1 LTIIRR
7 VAYNPGMSERPPDS
21 TDVTPPQSDV
31 SGYEVRLPLF
41 QGPLDL
47 LLHLIEQ
54 QQLDITAVALAQ
66 VTDQYLRYLTALESI
81 DADTLTDFLVIAA
94 KLLLIKSQALLPR
107 PPASALVAEP
117 EEDIG
122 DQLARQLRVYR
133 QFKQVAQL
141 LAQREA
147 DHLRSYLRLSASAAL
162 EPRLAPGEV
171 SVLDLLAAARA
182 ALAIRP
188 PDPAVDEVV
197 SPMVV
202 TIGQRIA
209 HIRDYLS
216 RVPRVLFS
224 RLVEDCTSR
233 TEIIVTFMAIL
244 ELIKQNRVDVRQDVQ
259 FGDFVVFERPVA
271 APPSVTAN

>member
-1 LTIIRR
+1 
-7 VAYNPGMSERPPDS
+7 MSVRPLDDAGAGPLHAE
-21 TDVTPPQSDV
+21 T

-54 QQLDITAVALAQ
+54 QQLDITTVALAQ
-66 VTDQYLRYLTALESI
+66 VTDQYLRYLTELESI
-81 DADTLTDFLVIAA
+81 DADTLTDFLVVAA
-94 KLLLIKSQALLPR
+94 KLLFIKSQALLPR
-107 PPASALVAEP
+107 PPVSALLGEP
-117 EEDIG
+117 EEDVG

-141 LAQREA
+141 LSQREA
-147 DHLRSYLRLSASAAL
+147 QHLRGYVRVSASTAI
-162 EPRLAPGEV
+162 EPRLAAGEIT
-171 SVLDLLAAARA
+171 VLDLLAAARA

-188 PDPAVDEVV
+188 PDPVVDEVV
-197 SPMVV
+197 SPIVV

-209 HIRDYLS
+209 HIRDFLS

-224 RLVEDCTSR
+224 RLVQDCASR
-233 TEIIVTFMAIL
+233 TEIIVTFMAVL

-259 FGDFVVFERPVA
+259 FGDFVVFERAAAVSAPVT
-271 APPSVTAN
+271 VD